1 MSNREMSPAEVCL
14 RRWGEAHLTEQQNR
28 VWRHLI
34 ANEECEIGRLFV
46 AARPYATPS
55 KVTPRAQ
62 AQAVGMV
69 TSKINKRL
77 KGHYD
82 YLKTGAPAALF
93 VRNYVIRPGD
103 SRFSYRLEPSA
114 R

>member
-34 ANEECEIGRLFV
+34 ANEECEIARLFV

-77 KGHYD
+77 QLKGQAKH
-82 YLKTGAPAALF
+82 
-93 VRNYVIRPGD
+93 VIRPGD